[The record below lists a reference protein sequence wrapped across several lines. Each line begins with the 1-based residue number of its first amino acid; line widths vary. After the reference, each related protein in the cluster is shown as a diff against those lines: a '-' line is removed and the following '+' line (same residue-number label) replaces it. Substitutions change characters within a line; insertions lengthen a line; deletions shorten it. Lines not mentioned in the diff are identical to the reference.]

1 VGDVL
6 HPVYLYI
13 FLYEKFSISKSYG
26 LINRER
32 DIQRQWKKS
41 RITKARYNK
50 RYKEIRVKERKPR
63 YLRKKR
69 LEQVSKG
76 EEIRVLDLKV

>member
-1 VGDVL
+1 VS
-6 HPVYLYI
+6 YILYI
-13 FLYEKFSISKSYG
+13 YIYSYKKNFFIRNSCK

-32 DIQRQWKKS
+32 DVQRQWKKS

-50 RYKEIRVKERKPR
+50 KYKGIRVKEIKPR

-69 LEQVSKG
+69 LEQISKG
-76 EEIRVLDLKV
+76 EEITVLGLRV

>member
-1 VGDVL
+1 MDGAS

-13 FLYEKFSISKSYG
+13 LLYEKFFTRKSCG

-32 DIQRQWKKS
+32 DIQRQWKKD

-50 RYKEIRVKERKPR
+50 RIQGNK
-63 YLRKKR
+63 
-69 LEQVSKG
+69 S
-76 EEIRVLDLKV
+76 

>member
-1 VGDVL
+1 VDGVL

-13 FLYEKFSISKSYG
+13 FLYEKFSIRKSCG

-32 DIQRQWKKS
+32 KIQRQWKKG

-50 RYKEIRVKERKPR
+50 RYKGIRVKERKPR

-69 LEQVSKG
+69 LE
-76 EEIRVLDLKV
+76 